1 LLYHNPSPYSLAQER
16 GFTLVELL
24 IVMILSLIVS
34 LAFYTFFK
42 SDLFL
47 YLNLQADASNF
58 TTLAAESERVATVV
72 RGITDITSV
81 SSNDLQIYAYFA
93 PTDTYVSQVHYYL
106 NAAQTELLVDVT
118 PMTANPP
125 TGTPITNQKKT
136 YIIIDNFKQSPNT
149 NLFVYLDG
157 AGNPLTLPITDLTTI
172 KGVQINLA
180 VAATPQ
186 NNQAM
191 TVQVSLRN
199 RKTNL

>member
-1 LLYHNPSPYSLAQER
+1 
-16 GFTLVELL
+16 
-24 IVMILSLIVS
+24 MILSLIVS